1 MKITASGIMILALI
15 ITLMVLGH
23 GTWHNQELGLFH
35 AVTELFT
42 GTT

>member
-1 MKITASGIMILALI
+1 MKVTATGIMALALL

-23 GTWHNQELGLFH
+23 GAWHSQELGLFH